1 MNKPITT
8 SFRFKQ
14 LNYNQ
19 DFQDWLSFR
28 RMLHQMGQRM
38 DSKQSI
44 KL

>member
-19 DFQDWLSFR
+19 DLEDWLSFR
-28 RMLHQMGQRM
+28 RIPDQVGQRM

-44 KL
+44 KR